1 MQLSGEL
8 SKVSFPNLLQL
19 VRSGGLTG
27 KISLSQGARIAVIV
41 IERGQPVH
49 VEMEGITGL
58 EALYELFL
66 WQSGSFAFSEGEIDG
81 CPRSISFSTPEQSFD
96 RMIKEGL
103 NYADDKHYL
112 DSLGVSPR
120 TILRS
125 HASSGNYAA
134 TLMINPGL
142 ERLDGVRTLA
152 DALANLNFSRRDF
165 VHTVAV
171 WLSEGLAEMVTPVNQ
186 VKENQVT
193 LPDWVVA
200 RLRQDHP
207 DLSHAIVDM
216 VIWVDRVK
224 CWMYQA
230 DADFERALN
239 HIGEEQLPESLASSS
254 SAPSSSAPA
263 TGRSAAKDG
272 SRTGDFGGSVA
283 PPGQGFV

>member
-8 SKVSFPNLLQL
+8 SKVSFSNLLQL

-27 KISLSQGARIAVIV
+27 KISLTQGARIAAIV
-41 IERGQPVH
+41 IERGQPIH
-49 VEMEGITGL
+49 VEMEGMTGL

-66 WQSGSFAFSEGEIDG
+66 WQSGSFGFTEGSIDAL
-81 CPRSISFSTPEQSFD
+81 PRSISLNSAEQTFE

-103 NYADDKHYL
+103 SYADDKYYL
-112 DSLGVSPR
+112 DSLGVSPK
-120 TILRS
+120 TVLRS
-125 HASSGNYAA
+125 LASTGNYAS

-152 DALANLNFSRRDF
+152 DALVNLNFSRRDF
-165 VHTVAV
+165 VHTIAI
-171 WLSEGLAEMVTPVNQ
+171 WLSEGLAEMVTPVNAT
-186 VKENQVT
+186 KENQVS

-200 RLRQDHP
+200 RLKQDNV

-230 DADFERALN
+230 DADLDKAL
-239 HIGEEQLPESLASSS
+239 GEIKAPLQAASGGFGSS
-254 SAPSSSAPA
+254 KS
-263 TGRSAAKDG
+263 
-272 SRTGDFGGSVA
+272 
-283 PPGQGFV
+283 PPGQEI

>member
-27 KISLSQGARIAVIV
+27 KISLSQGARQAVIV

-66 WQSGSFAFSEGEIDG
+66 WQSGTFGFTEGEIEG
-81 CPRSISFSTPEQSFD
+81 SARSISFNSPEQTFD

-112 DSLGVSPR
+112 DSLGVSSR
-120 TILRS
+120 TVLRS
-125 HASSGNYAA
+125 HASSANSAA
-134 TLMINPGL
+134 TLKINPGL

-165 VHTVAV
+165 VHTVSV

-200 RLRQDHP
+200 RLRQDHS

-230 DADFERALN
+230 DADFERVL
-239 HIGEEQLPESLASSS
+239 GEVESGASAGSGGAGGS
-254 SAPSSSAPA
+254 FSANSAVA
-263 TGRSAAKDG
+263 GRSQNQASA
-272 SRTGDFGGSVA
+272 SGDFGDSIA
-283 PPGQGFV
+283 PPGQDFI

>member
-8 SKVSFPNLLQL
+8 SKVSFSNLLQL

-27 KISLSQGARIAVIV
+27 KISLTQGARIAAIV
-41 IERGQPVH
+41 IERGQPIH
-49 VEMEGITGL
+49 VEMEGMTGL

-66 WQSGSFAFSEGEIDG
+66 WQSGSFGFSEGVIDG
-81 CPRSISFSTPEQSFD
+81 LPRTISLNSAEQTFE

-103 NYADDKHYL
+103 SYADDKYYL
-112 DSLGVSPR
+112 DSLGVSPK
-120 TILRS
+120 TVLRS
-125 HASSGNYAA
+125 LAATGNYAS

-165 VHTVAV
+165 VHTIAI
-171 WLSEGLAEMVTPVNQ
+171 WLSEGLAEMVTPVNAT
-186 VKENQVT
+186 KENQVS

-200 RLRQDHP
+200 RLKQDNV

-230 DADFERALN
+230 DSDLDKAL
-239 HIGEEQLPESLASSS
+239 GEIKAPLKAAS
-254 SAPSSSAPA
+254 
-263 TGRSAAKDG
+263 
-272 SRTGDFGGSVA
+272 GDFGAAKS
-283 PPGQGFV
+283 PPGQEI